1 MRDGGVQT
9 VNDGKRECV
18 EKDVGGGGGEGGR
31 RHTGKQTTGPQ
42 TQNME
47 GWEGR
52 GKQQDNW
59 MTNTNRHRKSE
70 EDTKA

>member
-18 EKDVGGGGGEGGR
+18 EKDGGGQM
-31 RHTGKQTTGPQ
+31 GKQTTGPQ

-52 GKQQDNW
+52 GKQQNNW
-59 MTNTNRHRKSE
+59 KMNTNRHRKSE